1 MYELPLHENWEL
13 KFNCWNLSLPWF
25 LCAIKINVARLD
37 ILLWVWG
44 ITMLEGHYR
53 LFQPLNN
60 SLVKIYFTNILQI
73 YWTGRIK
80 GIMIWPS
87 EASFLYKGPH
97 RTGFRQVCSQIF
109 LYDSWLLVMSIR
121 VLIRKSQHIM
131 QANNNSANYKNTFY
145 ITQQA
150 RKLTHKHITN
160 GSHSG
165 TLMIVLTFIP

>member
-1 MYELPLHENWEL
+1 MGTEI
-13 KFNCWNLSLPWF
+13 NCWNLSLPWF
-25 LCAIKINVARLD
+25 LCEIKINVARLD

-87 EASFLYKGPH
+87 KASFLYKGPH
-97 RTGFRQVCSQIF
+97 RTGFRQVCSLIF
-109 LYDSWLLVMSIR
+109 LLVMSIR
-121 VLIRKSQHIM
+121 VLIRKSQHNDNM
-131 QANNNSANYKNTFY
+131 QANKIVVQTLKIHF
-145 ITQQA
+145 T
-150 RKLTHKHITN
+150 L
-160 GSHSG
+160 HSRREN
-165 TLMIVLTFIP
+165 